1 MEASVRHDSAHNGF
15 KSLCWEVL
23 QIGGP
28 NALGYVST
36 LVNEFT
42 NVVMLG
48 RMGNDAAL
56 AAVGLGNMMQNCI
69 GLSVA
74 FGLAGS
80 LDTLVSQAYGAGQHN
95 LSVLY
100 YQRCRLLLAVQLVW
114 MIPVLSF
121 SEEILVFIHQDTE
134 VARDAGRYNSA
145 SVYGLLAIFQFEVGR
160 KFFQN
165 QTYTAGP
172 AAICWVC
179 SALHVL
185 WCYIFIV
192 HKDLGNHGAGL
203 ANVTTWYLNWGL
215 LLCYSA
221 YRAPEMGFRR
231 RDVLGFSPAA
241 LRGWGKLLAIGL
253 PSTVQLCCE
262 WWFWEICAIVVGY
275 LGAEALAAHVA
286 TLNLIALLFMPTIGF
301 SAATATIA
309 GNAIGAEQP
318 QKAQRVIGICAALN
332 TILWTILAAGIVV
345 FRWVIA
351 DMYTKEEGV
360 KRVMQGL
367 LCIFACAGF
376 FDTNQNILGG
386 GLRGIG
392 HQKVASAVYIVG
404 FYGFMLPLGVLLAF
418 PFKTGV
424 QGIWYSFV
432 AGTGSACAF
441 FLWYVRR
448 LDFGDIVAEAKGR
461 MATEQGGEGE
471 LSSSML
477 TPSVTSLMQS

>member
-1 MEASVRHDSAHNGF
+1 MIASVQHESGRHEI

-23 QIGGP
+23 QIAGP
-28 NALGYVST
+28 NALGYIST
-36 LVNEFT
+36 LVNELT
-42 NVVMLG
+42 NVLMLG

-56 AAVGLGNMMQNCI
+56 AAAGLGNMMQNCI

-74 FGLAGS
+74 FGLAGA
-80 LDTLVSQAYGAGQHN
+80 LDTLVSQAYGAGQNN

-100 YQRCRLLLAVQLVW
+100 YQRCRLLLAAQLVW
-114 MIPVLSF
+114 MIPVLSY

-145 SVYGLLAIFQFEVGR
+145 SVYGLLAVFQFEVGR

-172 AAICWVC
+172 AAISWFC

-185 WCYIFIV
+185 WCYIFVV
-192 HKDLGNHGAGL
+192 HKDLGNYGAGL
-203 ANVTTWYLNWGL
+203 ANVTTWYLSWGL

-231 RDVLGFSPAA
+231 RDVLGFSRAA
-241 LRGWGKLLAIGL
+241 LRGWGKLLVIGI

-262 WWFWEICAIVVGY
+262 WWFWEMCAIVVGY

-286 TLNLIALLFMPTIGF
+286 TNNLISLLFMPTVGF
-301 SAATATIA
+301 SEATATIA

-318 QKAQRVIGICAALN
+318 QKAQRVIGVCAAMN
-332 TILWTILAAGIVV
+332 TILWTILAACVV
-345 FRWVIA
+345 CFRHFIA
-351 DMYTKEEGV
+351 EMYTKEEGV
-360 KRVMQGL
+360 QRVMQSL
-367 LCIFACAGF
+367 LCIFAFAGY
-376 FDTNQNILGG
+376 FDSNQNILGG

-392 HQKVASAVYIVG
+392 HQNIASAGYIVG

-418 PFKTGV
+418 PLKIGV

-448 LDFGDIVAEAKGR
+448 LDFADVVAEAKVR
-461 MATEQGGEGE
+461 MAAEEGGEGD

-477 TPSVTSLMQS
+477 TPSA